1 MDYNKG
7 GDIMKD
13 FIISGQLHKKH
24 KGDAGMDVIADKGC
38 TIKAG
43 GSKVV
48 STDLRINVPLGYAG
62 LIHSRSG
69 LAFNHGIT
77 AFLGVID
84 ANYTGEVKVL
94 LYNNSD
100 KDYKVK
106 KGDKIAQLLVI
117 PVRLDMI
124 KAEDEEAVRGEN
136 GFGSTGK

>member
-1 MDYNKG
+1 MNERTDIIQEEKQHKQACVSSVSLIKG
-7 GDIMKD
+7 GDIMIREGKL
-13 FIISGQLHKKH
+13 IKKH
-24 KGDAGMDVIADKGC
+24 KGDGGGDIIASKGC

-94 LYNNSD
+94 LYQ
-100 KDYKVK
+100 
-106 KGDKIAQLLVI
+106 IHLV
-117 PVRLDMI
+117 
-124 KAEDEEAVRGEN
+124 
-136 GFGSTGK
+136 